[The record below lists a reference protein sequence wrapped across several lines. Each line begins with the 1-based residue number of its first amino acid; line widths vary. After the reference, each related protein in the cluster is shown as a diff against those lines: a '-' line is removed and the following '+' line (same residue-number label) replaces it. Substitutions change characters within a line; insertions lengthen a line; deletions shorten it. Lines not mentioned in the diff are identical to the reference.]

1 MQFSQLK
8 KRQKGFQMQ
17 LSQLKKK
24 KKMGFKWIFSA
35 NKKKKRFSNAIFSAE
50 HRGRADKVP
59 WGGHPGWT
67 VPCPLHAGKKD
78 FELDLTFHDLF
89 INLSNV
95 SRLNIQILTI
105 FTHVLYLQAMLE
117 SS

>member
-1 MQFSQLK
+1 MQFW
-8 KRQKGFQMQ
+8 QM
-17 LSQLKKK
+17 KKK
-24 KKMGFKWIFSA
+24 KKRIL
-35 NKKKKRFSNAIFSAE
+35 NAIFSAE

-59 WGGHPGWT
+59 WRGHPGWT

-95 SRLNIQILTI
+95 SRLKIQTLTI
-105 FTHVLYLQAMLE
+105 FTRVLYLQAMLE